1 MVGDVGWWLGRVD
14 ERRGV
19 FPLNYVTFDDMPVD
33 NSLLAAPITPRA
45 DRNRHS
51 GSHLP
56 EYDSQGG
63 AERSVGAVLQGKEP
77 RPASNSI
84 LKEITFTSLRL
95 QKLIGR
101 GMFFFI
107 VLDNLTWLGGF
118 GSVYLASYQG
128 RDVAVKLIESSMM
141 SDSELVQK
149 SQELK

>member
-19 FPLNYVTFDDMPVD
+19 FPLNYVTFDGLPVD
-33 NSLLAAPITPRA
+33 DSTALAVPITPRT

-56 EYDSQGG
+56 EYDGQSA
-63 AERSVGAVLQGKEP
+63 AERSADVVQHAREP

-84 LKEITFTSLRL
+84 LKEITFSSLRL

-101 GMFFFI
+101 G
-107 VLDNLTWLGGF
+107 
-118 GSVYLASYQG
+118 
-128 RDVAVKLIESSMM
+128 ES
-141 SDSELVQK
+141 LFHRL
-149 SQELK
+149 SQI